1 MAALSK
7 VQARGQ
13 VTLPRSIRQAT
24 GVKAGDVVLF
34 QSVGPGT
41 VQLKVLPRLT
51 LAEALERYQ
60 VKGPVDDAHDREG
73 WQDAAARD
81 VLGSSDA

>member
-34 QSVGPGT
+34 QPVGPGT

-51 LAEALERYQ
+51 LAEALGRYQ
-60 VKGPVDDAHDREG
+60 VKGPVDDARDREG